1 MWKTIKKFQA
11 LAFVPSDR
19 VIDAFEELV
28 TSSNPETDELLVD
41 FLVYFETPWIG
52 VVQRGRRHRS
62 LFDIDLWNVHDR
74 VEILPRNSIEGW
86 HHACLRSTRWR
97 RQGRNEGGI
106 GG

>member
-1 MWKTIKKFQA
+1 LIYSYINTSGNWVNEKLCWKTIKKFQA

-28 TSSNPETDELLVD
+28 TSSNPETDELLRD

-74 VEILPRNSIEGW
+74 VEILPRMK
-86 HHACLRSTRWR
+86 
-97 RQGRNEGGI
+97 
-106 GG
+106 